1 MEIGLMLRLTEQREV
16 KLSGHAVEALAAMC
30 ELYIAETLK
39 ARGEGTAEEG
49 KCARIYK
56 LYQRFAGRLMAKDQK
71 TFSFGFS
78 PGERG
83 DLLEMLLY
91 AMPRVGVYEQTVGR
105 QVMMDLRLS

>member
-1 MEIGLMLRLTEQREV
+1 MDIGLMLRLTEQREV

-30 ELYIAETLK
+30 ELYIAEKLK
-39 ARGEGTAEEG
+39 ASSGTTEEG

-71 TFSFGFS
+71 TFRFGFS

-91 AMPRVGVYEQTVGR
+91 AMPRVGVFEQTVGR